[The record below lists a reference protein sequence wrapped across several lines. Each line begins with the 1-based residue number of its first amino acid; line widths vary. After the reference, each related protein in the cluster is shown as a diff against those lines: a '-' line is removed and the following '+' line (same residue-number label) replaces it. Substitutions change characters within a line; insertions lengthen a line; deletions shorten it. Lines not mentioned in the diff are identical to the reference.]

1 MLRLAQ
7 AERCLAA
14 GLEDPRDRLLAL
26 DLAVD
31 VDERP
36 PELLR
41 ERGAERRLARAHEA
55 DQRDVTV

>member
-7 AERCLAA
+7 PERSLAA

-41 ERGAERRLARAHEA
+41 ERGPPRVDFPAPMKPISA
-55 DQRDVTV
+55 T